1 MGVGPGPS
9 FNPHNRGALN
19 NPLLLE
25 KTPVCHPKLR
35 VYVMHAGWPMLN
47 EMIYLFHFILMF

>member
-1 MGVGPGPS
+1 MFPQ
-9 FNPHNRGALN
+9 NRAALN

-25 KTPVCHPKLR
+25 KMLIRHPKLR

-47 EMIYLFHFILMF
+47 EMIALLAMYPEV